1 MRSRH
6 SIGRRKAADWG
17 TSPRGQARSFTK
29 VRTTAGKTVEEV
41 SAFHHR
47 IAAVTTMDL
56 RETTESASRR
66 SLQNLIRAL
75 AGIAILLGCSIAPA
89 LASPIAQ
96 DVVETDLATS
106 ASVASGTVVGELWS
120 LLLLGTGL
128 AIAAAILRRRAR
140 TKLRSPLMRRPA

>member
-1 MRSRH
+1 
-6 SIGRRKAADWG
+6 
-17 TSPRGQARSFTK
+17 
-29 VRTTAGKTVEEV
+29 
-41 SAFHHR
+41 
-47 IAAVTTMDL
+47 MDL
-56 RETTESASRR
+56 RETTDSASRR

-106 ASVASGTVVGELWS
+106 ASVASGTAVGELWS

-140 TKLRSPLMRRPA
+140 TKLRSPLLRRPA